1 MAKPEG
7 RIRFRRIGGRIIP
20 FASAVGTG
28 AASAT
33 VGAVYVGLAPAKSK
47 LDSKKQK
54 SKVSPALLFGLG
66 AGAQVA
72 SGLVSS
78 FARSLKGAAI
88 GLPASVAF
96 DLVGTGLFAKAAH
109 ESATDR
115 KEKLK
120 KFAQYQS
127 IGAGIGWGAF
137 GGSLLADK
145 KVRNKLLTLG
155 RKLVTR
161 GR

>member
-1 MAKPEG
+1 MPKSEG
-7 RIRFRRIGGRIIP
+7 RIRFRRIGGRVVP
-20 FASAVGTG
+20 FVSAVGTG
-28 AASAT
+28 AASAG

-47 LDSKKQK
+47 LEARKQK
-54 SKVSPALLFGLG
+54 TKISPALLFGLG

-78 FARSLKGAAI
+78 FARSIKGAAI

-96 DLVGTGLFAKAAH
+96 DLVGTGLFAKAAY
-109 ESATDR
+109 ESSKNR

-127 IGAGIGWGAF
+127 IGAGIGWAAF
-137 GGSLLADK
+137 GGSLLADP
-145 KVRNKLLTLG
+145 KVRSKLATLG
-155 RKLVTR
+155 RKLITR
-161 GR
+161 GK